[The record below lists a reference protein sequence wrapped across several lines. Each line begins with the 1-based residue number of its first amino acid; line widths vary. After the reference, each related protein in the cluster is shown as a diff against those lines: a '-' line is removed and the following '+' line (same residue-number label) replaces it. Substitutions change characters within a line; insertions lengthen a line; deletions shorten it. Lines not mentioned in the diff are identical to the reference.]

1 MTLFSLILIP
11 FLSCIFSADAA
22 TFYNGNESLYCDA
35 NSAEHVTQN
44 YPPWMAQLFVSKSE
58 DKRSMKN
65 VTVFE
70 YPVVSNPICMGVI
83 IKTDLILI
91 SRSCY
96 FKAQDMILHQDPIPN
111 ERQELV
117 VLTGVNPES
126 PQSKRFSVV
135 FQEKSMICDKAGLVI
150 MVLLKPLVFS
160 DYVFHVTIPA
170 EFNKLKRKKND
181 ENNENINKTV
191 HDLFI
196 FIITPEQKK
205 MKEHP
210 AMLHF
215 LSQLQFMSY

>member
-1 MTLFSLILIP
+1 MTLFSLILLP

-65 VTVFE
+65 VTFSENVTVFE
-70 YPVVSNPICMGVI
+70 YPVVTNPICMGVI

-96 FKAQDMILHQDPIPN
+96 FKAQDMILHQDPIPM

-117 VLTGVNPES
+117 VLTGANPEN
-126 PQSKRFSVV
+126 PQSKRVSVV
-135 FQEKSMICDKAGLVI
+135 LQEKSMISDKAGLVI
-150 MVLLKPLVFS
+150 MVLLKPLVWS
-160 DYVFHVTIPA
+160 DQVIHVTMPA
-170 EFNKLKRKKND
+170 SFNKLKRKIHK
-181 ENNENINKTV
+181 
-191 HDLFI
+191 
-196 FIITPEQKK
+196 
-205 MKEHP
+205 
-210 AMLHF
+210 
-215 LSQLQFMSY
+215 